1 MKADAAWHALE
12 GKVAGTDAEYKD
24 VKVTALIAVQPAT
37 VCPEGAH
44 PTCMLPAE
52 VRRGGAR
59 GLDRVIAFTKRPV
72 ACRAKVAT
80 RQTHSVL
87 FAAPNPAF

>member
-24 VKVTALIAVQPAT
+24 VKVTALIAVQHAT

-44 PTCMLPAE
+44 PSCMLPAE
-52 VRRGGAR
+52 VSMGGAR
-59 GLDRVIAFTKRPV
+59 GLNRGIAFVKRPV
-72 ACRAKVAT
+72 ACALLPK
-80 RQTHSVL
+80 L
-87 FAAPNPAF
+87 P